1 MNKKEEIEDVKVKE
15 TKERK
20 KVKKEK
26 KEKKDCSKGVL
37 IALLVLV
44 ILELCMIPA
53 FVYAGMNQWF
63 PIVMFLVLPTV
74 FAIIV
79 LLLSKNTVKDA
90 KRRREVLEEI
100 PNQEEK

>member
-1 MNKKEEIEDVKVKE
+1 MKKEELEEIEIQKLREEK
-15 TKERK
+15 K
-20 KVKKEK
+20 KVKKAK
-26 KEKKDCSKGVL
+26 KGKKDRSKGVL

-44 ILELCMIPA
+44 VLELCMIPA

-79 LLLSKNTVKDA
+79 LLLSRNTVKDA
-90 KRRREVLEEI
+90 KRRREALEET